1 MSRRAM
7 QESLTID
14 LKAQLENK
22 EITKELHD
30 KALHVVHTLSDDDW
44 KDIDNMST
52 VEASEMVL
60 DIAKAK
66 S

>member
-14 LKAQLENK
+14 LKHQLDANSIRK
-22 EITKELHD
+22 DLHD
-30 KALHVVHTLSDDDW
+30 KALKVIHNFSADDW

-52 VEASEMVL
+52 VEAVEMVL
-60 DIAKAK
+60 DVARHK
-66 S
+66 